1 MYCEAEVYDR
11 RRGVLTIATGT
22 WFGRGRLQEASV
34 FGRASLA
41 LKVDRAVTGLG
52 TIR

>member
-1 MYCEAEVYDR
+1 MYDG

-34 FGRASLA
+34 FERASLA
-41 LKVDRAVTGLG
+41 RKVDRAIAGLVR
-52 TIR
+52 IR